1 MRFFEV
7 DSYKAM
13 SKKAADIIAAQ
24 IILKPNSVL
33 GFATGS
39 TPIGTYCNLI
49 EMNKNGDVDF
59 SEVRTVN
66 LDEYYGLDASHE
78 QSYRYFMN
86 DHLFN
91 HVNIKMENTNVPDG
105 LAKDAAAEGERYDQL
120 IKALGGVDLQLLGIG
135 VDGHI
140 GFNEPADVFTASTHL
155 VELDKSTIEAN
166 SRFFDSADE
175 VPRQA
180 MTMGIMSIIQARKIL
195 MVASGTNKEE
205 VLKSAFS
212 GPVDPQNPASILQLH
227 PDVTVIFT
235 KESY

>member
-91 HVNIKMENTNVPDG
+91 HVNIKMENSF
-105 LAKDAAAEGERYDQL
+105 L
-120 IKALGGVDLQLLGIG
+120 I
-135 VDGHI
+135 
-140 GFNEPADVFTASTHL
+140 
-155 VELDKSTIEAN
+155 
-166 SRFFDSADE
+166 FF
-175 VPRQA
+175 
-180 MTMGIMSIIQARKIL
+180 SI
-195 MVASGTNKEE
+195 
-205 VLKSAFS
+205 F
-212 GPVDPQNPASILQLH
+212 
-227 PDVTVIFT
+227 
-235 KESY
+235 